1 MLTRFLQGKAT
12 SWDHGCQKRPLLTP
26 FLTPVVPRRARNRVL
41 SILAL
46 SLFLPVSDFTQPE
59 NGLPTPPLS
68 LPYTGCH
75 QTASYSPK
83 MAPLHFCTS
92 GSEMPLTEEPGLYK
106 RPCPPSPSHS
116 VSTTNTLSGALC
128 LRPLPSASRTS
139 SSLLPPAPPSP
150 LTPSRCAPPSFV
162 ACCNRRP
169 LCHPPTTGRR
179 TCSTFPS
186 HSP

>member
-1 MLTRFLQGKAT
+1 M
-12 SWDHGCQKRPLLTP
+12 TP
-26 FLTPVVPRRARNRVL
+26 FLTHVAPRRARDRVP

-46 SLFLPVSDFTQPE
+46 GLFLPVSDFTQPE
-59 NGLPTPPLS
+59 NGLPAPPLPF
-68 LPYTGCH
+68 PYTGCH

-106 RPCPPSPSHS
+106 RPCPRLALIFCVNHEYFVWRS
-116 VSTTNTLSGALC
+116 VLATFAVSVENELS
-128 LRPLPSASRTS
+128 R
-139 SSLLPPAPPSP
+139 LLPPAPPSP
-150 LTPSRCAPPSFV
+150 LTPSRCASPSFV
-162 ACCNRRP
+162 ACCSRRP
-169 LCHPPTTGRR
+169 VCHPPTTGRR